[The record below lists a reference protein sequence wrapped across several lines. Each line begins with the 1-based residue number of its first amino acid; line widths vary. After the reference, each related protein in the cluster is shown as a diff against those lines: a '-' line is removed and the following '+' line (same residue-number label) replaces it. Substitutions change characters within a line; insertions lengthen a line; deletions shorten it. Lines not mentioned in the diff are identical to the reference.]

1 MKIRPEKKSLML
13 PARTPRDRKF
23 VLVAPD
29 ILEMDGNAHVLDAFL
44 L

>member
-1 MKIRPEKKSLML
+1 ML

-23 VLVAPD
+23 VLVTPD
-29 ILEMDGNAHVLDAFL
+29 IMEMDGNAHVLDAFL